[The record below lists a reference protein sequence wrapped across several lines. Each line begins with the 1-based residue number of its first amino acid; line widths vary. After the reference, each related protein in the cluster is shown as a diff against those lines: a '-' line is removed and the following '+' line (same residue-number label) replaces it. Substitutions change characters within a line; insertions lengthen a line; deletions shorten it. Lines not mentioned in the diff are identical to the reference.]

1 MIFGEI
7 GNGKSTTG
15 NMLIR
20 ELLSGQKE
28 DSTNNQ
34 KFKAGSST
42 RAVTTKI

>member
-20 ELLSGQKE
+20 ELMSRQKE
-28 DSTNNQ
+28 KPTKEQ
-34 KFKAGSST
+34 TFKAGSST
-42 RAVTTKI
+42 KAVTTKI

>member
-20 ELLSGQKE
+20 ELLDRQKE
-28 DSTNNQ
+28 KPLKKQ
-34 KFKAGSST
+34 IF
-42 RAVTTKI
+42 

>member
-20 ELLSGQKE
+20 DLMIRQKE
-28 DSTNNQ
+28 KPTKDQTFQAGAST
-34 KFKAGSST
+34 K
-42 RAVTTKI
+42 AVTTKI

>member
-20 ELLSGQKE
+20 ELMSRQKE
-28 DSTNNQ
+28 ELMSRQ
-34 KFKAGSST
+34 KEKLMKSQTF
-42 RAVTTKI
+42 

>member
-20 ELLSGQKE
+20 ELLDRQKE
-28 DSTNNQ
+28 KPLKNEI
-34 KFKAGSST
+34 F
-42 RAVTTKI
+42 